1 MRVEVEGTG
10 YVKWKR
16 WEWYKRAV
24 VKVKERLYLISKKY
38 QREFYIYNGMF
49 WIELSTCNLVK
60 ECTFALFKLMLWYSL
75 RSRRRRRRRPFYTTY
90 ISILWTIVTTW
101 WLKKKRVFINS
112 FSISITKIGLNNWIF
127 FLFYYRILTMLSIY
141 IIYVFTYITLLH
153 RNLEKPWFLV
163 TTTMV
168 QLVLKIP
175 A

>member
-75 RSRRRRRRRPFYTTY
+75 WSRRRRRRRPFYTTY
-90 ISILWTIVTTW
+90 IFDSMNHCNNLMI
-101 WLKKKRVFINS
+101 KKEEGLYKFI
-112 FSISITKIGLNNWIF
+112 KMELNIWII
-127 FLFYYRILTMLSIY
+127 FLFCSQQR
-141 IIYVFTYITLLH
+141 
-153 RNLEKPWFLV
+153 
-163 TTTMV
+163 
-168 QLVLKIP
+168 
-175 A
+175 